1 MINIGKMNT
10 LTVVKQLGADTYL
23 SSGGANKVLLKE
35 TKKPAHHQVGDLL
48 DVFVYVDTDG
58 HLAATTQVPRAQV
71 DEIAWLPVVAVNY
84 YGAFLDWGLPKDL
97 LVPFQE
103 QYHEMEV
110 GQSYLVKLF
119 LDDKNRIAASSK
131 INRFIAETADDF
143 KAGDKVSLLIAE
155 KTDLGYKAIINH
167 THWGVL
173 YQNELFQ
180 SVSIG
185 QKLEG
190 YIRQIRDDK
199 KIDLTLHQPGY
210 GKVESLT
217 DKILA
222 KLNASGGTLALSDK
236 SSPEA
241 IYETFGVSKKVYKQA
256 IGALYKDH
264 KITLDKTGGIRLL

>member
-1 MINIGKMNT
+1 MINIGKINT
-10 LTVVKQLGADTYL
+10 LSVVKQMGSEIYL
-23 SSGGANKVLLKE
+23 TNGGGNKVLLKDA
-35 TKKPAHHQVGDLL
+35 KRPVNCQVGDSLN
-48 DVFVYVDTDG
+48 VFVYVDTDG

-71 DEIAWLPVVAVNY
+71 DEFAWLKVVSVNY
-84 YGAFLDWGLPKDL
+84 YGVFLDWGLAKDL
-97 LVPFQE
+97 LVPFSE

-110 GQSYLVKLF
+110 GKSYLVRLF
-119 LDDKNRIAASSK
+119 LDDKNRIAATSK
-131 INRFIAETADDF
+131 INRFLVEEADDF
-143 KAGDKVSLLIAE
+143 KAGEKVSLIIAE
-155 KTDLGYKAIINH
+155 KTELGYKAIVNN
-167 THWGVL
+167 THWGLL

-180 SVSIG
+180 SVSLG
-185 QKLEG
+185 QVLDG

-222 KLNASGGTLALSDK
+222 KLQANNGILALSDK

-264 KITLDKTGGIRLL
+264 KIVLDKAGIRLP

>member
-1 MINIGKMNT
+1 MGSEI
-10 LTVVKQLGADTYL
+10 YL
-23 SSGGANKVLLKE
+23 SSGGGNKVLLKDA
-35 TKKPAHHQVGDLL
+35 KRPANCQVGDSLN
-48 DVFVYVDTDG
+48 VFVYVDTDG
-58 HLAATTQVPRAQV
+58 HLAATTQAPRAQV
-71 DEIAWLPVVAVNY
+71 DEFAWLKVVSVNY
-84 YGAFLDWGLPKDL
+84 YGVFLDWGLAKDL
-97 LVPFQE
+97 LVPFSE

-110 GQSYLVKLF
+110 GKSYLVRLF
-119 LDDKNRIAASSK
+119 LDDKNRIAATSK
-131 INRFIAETADDF
+131 INRFLVEEADDF
-143 KAGDKVSLLIAE
+143 KAGEKVSLIIAE
-155 KTDLGYKAIINH
+155 KTELGYKAIVNN
-167 THWGVL
+167 THWGLL

-180 SVSIG
+180 SVSLG
-185 QKLEG
+185 QVLDG

-222 KLNASGGTLALSDK
+222 KLQANNGILALSDK

-264 KITLDKTGGIRLL
+264 KIVLDKTGIRLP